1 MARFSARILEL
12 VAKIDTL
19 SDDAVLPLKVYEA
32 MGGPSERTLR
42 RNPPIPRIQLSP
54 RCTGL
59 RLGDWRKL
67 VRNNSAA

>member
-32 MGGPSERTLR
+32 MGGP
-42 RNPPIPRIQLSP
+42 
-54 RCTGL
+54 
-59 RLGDWRKL
+59 
-67 VRNNSAA
+67 